1 MPLSDEGK
9 RGLLYWNE
17 IQASVSQRAS
27 TAEVWTAIREAAAR
41 EGLDS
46 PGISLQAV
54 NELRSYGAQ
63 IRNAGERLMG
73 EPAQNG
79 LTGSHIAEAPWSRPM
94 DERAASP
101 MLQVR
106 FELQMIRDGQLVSE
120 WKTLVHSGR
129 TPTTI
134 ADLQRIIERA
144 GMSLAASY
152 DSDYA
157 GYGDIS
163 ALEI

>member
-1 MPLSDEGK
+1 MPVSDEGK
-9 RGLLYWNE
+9 KGLLYWNE
-17 IQASVSQRAS
+17 IQSSVSGRYT
-27 TAEVWTAIREAAAR
+27 TAELWTAIKEAAAR

-54 NELRSYGAQ
+54 NELRSAAAQ
-63 IRNAGERLMG
+63 IRNAGERLMS

-79 LTGSHIAEAPWSRPM
+79 LGERLIAEAPWSRPL
-94 DERAASP
+94 DERAVSP

-106 FELQMIRDGQLVSE
+106 FELSMIRDGQLVTE

-129 TPTTI
+129 RPTTI
-134 ADLQRIIERA
+134 ADLQRIVERA
-144 GMSLAASY
+144 GMSLAGSY
-152 DSDYA
+152 NSDYA
-157 GYGDIS
+157 GYGQMS

>member
-9 RGLLYWNE
+9 KGLLYWNN
-17 IQASVSQRAS
+17 IQSSVSGRAT
-27 TAEVWTAIREAAAR
+27 TAELWSAIREAAAR

-46 PGISLQAV
+46 PGITLQAV
-54 NELRSYGAQ
+54 NELRSSAAQ
-63 IRNAGERLMG
+63 IRNAGDRLMS

-79 LTGSHIAEAPWSRPM
+79 LTASHIAEAPWSRPLE
-94 DERAASP
+94 ERASSP

-106 FELQMIRDGQLVSE
+106 FELSMIRDGQLVTE

-129 TPTTI
+129 MPTTI

-144 GMSLAASY
+144 GISLARSY

-157 GYGDIS
+157 GYGAMS